1 MNDEEFREDLVN
13 MLVNGINLS
22 FMDFVD
28 VLDVIDFTEELVK
41 HYMLDE
47 RLSEMFFW
55 HDDGV
60 ILRCKRHTIKFWGC
74 NITSLNTVQNRTERS
89 IDNLKNAG
97 RILMS
102 TIAFVGKKLEIIEES
117 DYKDKIQKLQEKS
130 KVLVEENNKDDE
142 EESESSSED
151 LGYKGVQNGKNILLT
166 QD

>member
-1 MNDEEFREDLVN
+1 MNDEEFRDDLAN

-28 VLDVIDFTEELVK
+28 VLDVIDFTDDLVK

-60 ILRCKRHTIKFWGC
+60 ILHDVKGIQSNFGVVISPLSIQFRTQ
-74 NITSLNTVQNRTERS
+74 TSQS

-102 TIAFVGKKLEIIEES
+102 TINFVGKKLEIIEES
-117 DYKDKIQKLQEKS
+117 DYKEKMQTLQEK
-130 KVLVEENNKDDE
+130 VEQSLKKDTTEIE
-142 EESESSSED
+142 EDSESSSESSSED
-151 LGYKGVQNGKNILLT
+151 LWL
-166 QD
+166 

>member
-60 ILRCKRHTIKFWGC
+60 ILHDVKGIQSNFGVVISPLSIQFRTE
-74 NITSLNTVQNRTERS
+74 TERS

-151 LGYKGVQNGKNILLT
+151 LWL
-166 QD
+166 